1 MTRSRSRRYKR
12 PVDDRQLRQ
21 EIGDQDRLLLV
32 FAYLGPL
39 GLFSL
44 VASRK
49 EFVKWHAKQG
59 VLLSILVASVWVI
72 LRGLYLVVRA
82 KLWSLLGALFGVAAG
97 MVALGVLLLG
107 FLCIVRALEG
117 ERFKVPLLGDLADA
131 L

>member
-1 MTRSRSRRYKR
+1 MDEGHLS
-12 PVDDRQLRQ
+12 Q
-21 EIGDQDRLLLV
+21 ELTDQDRLLLV

-59 VLLSILVASVWVI
+59 VLLSLVVAGVWIV
-72 LRGLYLVVRA
+72 LRGLYLLVRA
-82 KLWSLLGALFGVAAG
+82 KLWEILGLLFGATAGLMALGLSLLA
-97 MVALGVLLLG
+97 

-117 ERFKVPLLGDLADA
+117 ERFKVPLLGDLADE